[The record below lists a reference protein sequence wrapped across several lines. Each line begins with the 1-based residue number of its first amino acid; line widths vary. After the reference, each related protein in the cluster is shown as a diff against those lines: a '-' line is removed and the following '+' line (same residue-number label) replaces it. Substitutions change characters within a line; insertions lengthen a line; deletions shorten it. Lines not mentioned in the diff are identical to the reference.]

1 MMTREENDLLTRVSN
16 GAPMG
21 AMLRQYWWIPA
32 ALSEKLVADGTPLRV
47 KLFGARYV
55 AFRAT
60 DGRVGFFDEAC
71 PHRGVSLAL
80 ARNEDN
86 ALRCIYH
93 GWKFGVDGSCL
104 EVPTQ
109 VGDQADIC
117 RKVKLG
123 HYKVREAAGIVW
135 VWLGSGDTPPPFP
148 AVEFTGCGAGQV
160 VPTKQTGNFNWL
172 QGVETTMDSAHL
184 GVLHQTSLKGLGA
197 IANAA
202 VNQAP
207 VYELEEEAYGF
218 RYAAIRNLENGQRY
232 ARVNC
237 FVLPWYGVISP
248 PHIEDAG
255 GTVFFTVPI
264 DDENSTYWSVPY
276 RTSGSLPQ
284 DSFTVFSDAASWP
297 PPVPGGPEDNWG
309 QDRELMKR
317 GHFTGFPQ
325 HLTTEDLAVITS
337 QGPIVD
343 RTKEFLNNGDGAV
356 VRLRRL
362 LLQSVREFM
371 AGEVPRLARHDSIA
385 YPTIRP
391 FAAMLG
397 DKEDWRPVGS
407 RG

>member
-1 MMTREENDLLTRVSN
+1 MLTREENDLLTKVSN

-47 KLFGARYV
+47 RLFGERYV
-55 AFRAT
+55 AFRGT
-60 DGRVGFFDEAC
+60 DGKIGFFDEAC

-93 GWKFGVDGSCL
+93 GWKFGIDGACV
-104 EVPTQ
+104 EIPTQ
-109 VGDQADIC
+109 VGDQAETC

-123 HYKVREAAGIVW
+123 HYPVREAAGIVW
-135 VWLGSGDTPPPFP
+135 VWLGSGDNPPLFP
-148 AVEFTGCGAGQV
+148 AVEFAGCGAGQV

-218 RYAAIRNLENGQRY
+218 RYAAIRTLGKGQRY

-248 PHIEDAG
+248 PQIDDAG

-276 RTSGSLPQ
+276 RTSGGLPQ

-297 PPVPGGPEDNWG
+297 PAVPGGPDDNWG

-343 RTKEFLNNGDGAV
+343 RTKEFLNTGDGAV
-356 VRLRRL
+356 VRVRRL

-371 AGEVPRLARHDSIA
+371 AGEVPRLARHEAIA

-391 FAAMLG
+391 FATMLDEG
-397 DKEDWRPVGS
+397 VDWRPV
-407 RG
+407 RAPT